1 MIIGDFVGKHQKR
14 ISVPNSWQVSKKSNK
29 WVTSTRP
36 GPHNKQQSIPL
47 GVVLRDMLG
56 IVDTRAEAK
65 RALSECK
72 VLVDGV
78 VRKDLRFPIGLL
90 DVISIPAENVA
101 YRMLLDRRG
110 RLEVYKLRD
119 NDANKL
125 CRINGKTI
133 LKGGAVQLNLND
145 GTNLLGSSDYKTKD
159 SLILSLPDKN
169 VIKHIRY
176 EVGNLAMIV
185 GGRHTGE
192 IGTIKDINTVKSSK
206 HNTVSISGEY
216 EFETIEDFVV
226 VIGEKEPEI
235 KLGGELVE

>member
-1 MIIGDFVGKHQKR
+1 VGKHQKR
-14 ISVPNSWQVSKKSNK
+14 ISVPNSWQISKKSNK
-29 WVTSTRP
+29 WITSTRP

-56 IVDTRAEAK
+56 VVDTRAEAK
-65 RALSECK
+65 RVLSEGN

-78 VRKDLRFPIGLL
+78 IRKDLRFPVGLL
-90 DVISIPAENVA
+90 DVITIPLENVA
-101 YRMLLDRRG
+101 YRMLLDRKG
-110 RLEVYKLRD
+110 RLEVHRLED
-119 NDANKL
+119 VNANKL
-125 CRINGKTI
+125 CRISGKTV

-145 GTNLLGSSDYKTKD
+145 GTNLVGSNDYKTKD
-159 SLILSLPDKN
+159 SLILSLPDKSI
-169 VIKHIRY
+169 VKHIKY

-192 IGTIKDINTVKSSK
+192 IGTIKEINTVKSSR
-206 HNTVSISGEY
+206 HNTVSISGDY

-235 KLGGELVE
+235 KLGGEAVE

>member
-1 MIIGDFVGKHQKR
+1 MGKHQKR
-14 ISVPNSWQVSKKSNK
+14 ISVPNSWQISKKSNK
-29 WVTSTRP
+29 WITSTRP

-56 IVDTRAEAK
+56 VVDTRAEAK
-65 RALSECK
+65 RVLSEGN

-78 VRKDLRFPIGLL
+78 IRKDLRFPVGLL
-90 DVISIPAENVA
+90 DVITIPLENVA
-101 YRMLLDRRG
+101 YRMLLDRKG
-110 RLEVYKLRD
+110 RLEVHKLAD
-119 NDANKL
+119 VNANKL

-133 LKGGAVQLNLND
+133 IKGGAVQLNLND
-145 GTNLLGSSDYKTKD
+145 GTNLVGSNDYKPKD
-159 SLILSLPDKN
+159 SLILSLPDKAI
-169 VIKHIRY
+169 VKHLKY

-192 IGTIKDINTVKSSK
+192 IGTIKEINTVRSSR
-206 HNTVSISGEY
+206 HNTVAISGDY

-235 KLGGELVE
+235 KLGGEVVE

>member
-1 MIIGDFVGKHQKR
+1 MGKHQKR

-65 RALSECK
+65 RVLSEAN

-78 VRKDLRFPIGLL
+78 VRKDLRFPVGLL
-90 DVISIPAENVA
+90 DVISIPLENVA
-101 YRMLLDRRG
+101 YRMLLDRKG
-110 RLEVYKLRD
+110 RLEVHKLD
-119 NDANKL
+119 DSEANKL
-125 CRINGKTI
+125 CRIDGKTI
-133 LKGGAVQLNLND
+133 MKGGAVQLNLND
-145 GTNLLGSSDYKTKD
+145 GTNVLGSNDYRTKD
-159 SLILSLPDKN
+159 SLILSLPDKDI
-169 VIKHIRY
+169 VKHIRY

-192 IGTIKDINTVKSSK
+192 IGTIKEINTVKSSK
-206 HNTVSISGEY
+206 HNTVSISGDY
-216 EFETIEDFVV
+216 DFETIEDFIV

-235 KLGGELVE
+235 KLGGEVVE

>member
-1 MIIGDFVGKHQKR
+1 MGKHQKR
-14 ISVPNSWQVSKKSNK
+14 ISVPNSWQISKKSNK
-29 WVTSTRP
+29 WITSTRP

-65 RALSECK
+65 RVLSEGK

-78 VRKDLRFPIGLL
+78 IRKDLRFPVGLL
-90 DVISIPAENVA
+90 DVITIPLENVA
-101 YRMLLDRRG
+101 YRMLLDRKG
-110 RLEVYKLRD
+110 RLEVHKLED
-119 NDANKL
+119 VNANKL
-125 CRINGKTI
+125 CRINGKTV
-133 LKGGAVQLNLND
+133 LKGGAIQLNLND
-145 GTNLLGSSDYKTKD
+145 GTNLIGSKDYKTKD
-159 SLILSLPDKN
+159 SLILSLPDKSI
-169 VIKHIRY
+169 VKHIKY

-192 IGTIKDINTVKSSK
+192 IGTIKEINTVRSSR
-206 HNTVSISGEY
+206 HNTVSISGDY

-235 KLGGELVE
+235 KLGGEVVE

>member
-1 MIIGDFVGKHQKR
+1 MGKHQKR
-14 ISVPNSWQVSKKSNK
+14 ISVPNSWQISKKSNK
-29 WVTSTRP
+29 WITSTRP

-56 IVDTRAEAK
+56 VVDTRAEAK
-65 RALSECK
+65 RVLSEGN

-78 VRKDLRFPIGLL
+78 IRKDLRFPVGLL
-90 DVISIPAENVA
+90 DVITIPLENVA
-101 YRMLLDRRG
+101 YRMLLDRKG
-110 RLEVYKLRD
+110 RLEVHRLED
-119 NDANKL
+119 VNANKL
-125 CRINGKTI
+125 CRISGKTV

-145 GTNLLGSSDYKTKD
+145 GTNLVGSNDYKTKD
-159 SLILSLPDKN
+159 SLILSLPDKSI
-169 VIKHIRY
+169 VKHIKY

-192 IGTIKDINTVKSSK
+192 IGTIKEINTVKSSR
-206 HNTVSISGEY
+206 HNTVSISGDY

-235 KLGGELVE
+235 KLGGEAVE

>member
-1 MIIGDFVGKHQKR
+1 MGKHQKR

-65 RALSECK
+65 RILSEGK

-78 VRKDLRFPIGLL
+78 IRKDLRFPVGLL
-90 DVISIPAENVA
+90 DVITIPLENAA
-101 YRMLLDRRG
+101 YRMLLDRKG
-110 RLEVYKLRD
+110 RLEVYKLTD
-119 NDANKL
+119 INANKL

-145 GTNLLGSSDYKTKD
+145 GTNLLGSNDYKTKD

-169 VIKHIRY
+169 IVKHISY
-176 EVGNLAMIV
+176 EVGNLAMII

-192 IGTIKDINTVKSSK
+192 IGTIKEINTVKSSK
-206 HNTVSISGEY
+206 HNTVSISGDY
-216 EFETIEDFVV
+216 DFETIEDFVV
-226 VIGEKEPEI
+226 VIGETEPEI
-235 KLGGELVE
+235 KLGGEVVE

>member
-1 MIIGDFVGKHQKR
+1 MGKHQKR

-47 GVVLRDMLG
+47 SVVLRDMLG

-65 RALSECK
+65 RILSEGK
-72 VLVDGV
+72 ILVDGV
-78 VRKDLRFPIGLL
+78 IRKDLRFPVGLL
-90 DVISIPAENVA
+90 DVISIPLEDVA
-101 YRMLLDRRG
+101 YRMLLDRKG
-110 RLEVYKLRD
+110 RLEVHKLED
-119 NDANKL
+119 SNVNKL

-145 GTNLLGSSDYKTKD
+145 GTNLLGSNDYKPKD

-169 VIKHIRY
+169 IVKHIKY

-192 IGTIKDINTVKSSK
+192 IGTIKEINTVRSSK
-206 HNTVSISGEY
+206 HNTVAISGDY
-216 EFETIEDFVV
+216 EFETIEEFVV
-226 VIGEKEPEI
+226 IIGEKEPAI
-235 KLGGELVE
+235 ILGGEVVE